1 MMLTD
6 ILEACKTSPQGLC
19 LEEISRRLEKE
30 PSIVEG
36 MINQLLHMGK
46 LVERPAQT
54 VCETC
59 PVRVSCIVIERSDR
73 LYSVPMNTIKE

>member
-1 MMLTD
+1 
-6 ILEACKTSPQGLC
+6 
-19 LEEISRRLEKE
+19 
-30 PSIVEG
+30 